1 MNIAWFSWKDINH
14 PQAGG
19 AETVSWQIMSRLSED
34 GHNVK
39 LITARYPGSSERE
52 IVNGVEILRSGG
64 TLSVY
69 PKAFILFRRRLAD
82 WPDLIIDE
90 MNTLPFGCAFYSR
103 KKSVLLTYQLARKVW
118 LFQAKFPLS
127 MMGYALEPL
136 YLFALSRRY
145 HIVLTES
152 ESTRQD
158 LTKYG
163 FSAKNTQVFRV
174 GIDLKPLEAL
184 ASKTDLDNVLILGAM
199 RPMKRTLSAIRGFEL
214 ACDKN
219 PKLTLTIAGDTSGS
233 YAAKVLKYIDSSR
246 YAGSIKVLGRVS
258 AEQRIKAMRQASVIL
273 VTSIK
278 EGWGLI
284 VTEANSQGTPAIAFD
299 SDGLRDSIRNGETG
313 ILVKDGD
320 EAALGNA
327 INALLGDKK
336 GYAVLRTNAWRLS
349 KQYTLDN
356 SYADFLRAVGI
367 GPAK

>member
-1 MNIAWFSWKDINH
+1 M
-14 PQAGG
+14 
-19 AETVSWQIMSRLSED
+19 
-34 GHNVK
+34 
-39 LITARYPGSSERE
+39 
-52 IVNGVEILRSGG
+52 
-64 TLSVY
+64 
-69 PKAFILFRRRLAD
+69 
-82 WPDLIIDE
+82 
-90 MNTLPFGCAFYSR
+90 
-103 KKSVLLTYQLARKVW
+103 
-118 LFQAKFPLS
+118 
-127 MMGYALEPL
+127 
-136 YLFALSRRY
+136 
-145 HIVLTES
+145 VLTES

-174 GIDLKPLEAL
+174 GIDLKPLE
-184 ASKTDLDNVLILGAM
+184 TLDNKQNLDDVLILGAM

-219 PKLTLTIAGDTSGS
+219 PKLTLTIAGDTNGS

-246 YAGSIKVLGRVS
+246 YAGSIKVLGKVS
-258 AEQRIKAMRQASVIL
+258 AEQRIEAMRQASVIL

-284 VTEANSQGTPAIAFD
+284 VTEANSQGTPAVAFD

-327 INALLGDKK
+327 INALLADKK

-356 SYADFLRAVGI
+356 SYADFLRATGI
-367 GPAK
+367 GLANEQGKP